1 MNNRFLQD
9 TSLSLQA
16 KGLLAEILSNKSDW
30 RIYLTELEKRS
41 TNGASSH
48 RAAFSELKHKKY
60 AALFRKS
67 KGYKKG
73 FEIFICVSDI
83 PMTDEF
89 IAYLD
94 KKLSTELSTELS
106 TGNADNSQVENS

>member
-48 RAAFSELKHKKY
+48 RAAFRELKHKKY

-73 FEIFICVSDI
+73 FEIYCNYQGAIKSDG
-83 PMTDEF
+83 D
-89 IAYLD
+89 L
-94 KKLSTELSTELS
+94 K
-106 TGNADNSQVENS
+106 NAIKFHGDLKQKFQFPFKMAL

>member
-60 AALFRKS
+60 AALL
-67 KGYKKG
+67 
-73 FEIFICVSDI
+73 
-83 PMTDEF
+83 MTV
-89 IAYLD
+89 
-94 KKLSTELSTELS
+94 
-106 TGNADNSQVENS
+106 GMCSQHLATISGLIVCTMAIGPLFMPS

>member
-83 PMTDEF
+83 PMTDKF

-94 KKLSTELSTELS
+94 KKLSTELST
-106 TGNADNSQVENS
+106 GNAENSHVENS

>member
-41 TNGASSH
+41 TNGESSH
-48 RAAFSELKHKKY
+48 RAAFSELKRKRY

-94 KKLSTELSTELS
+94 KKLSTGSLE
-106 TGNADNSQVENS
+106 NSQGENS